1 VSARNFYYHTDVIPR
16 RMENYAP
23 EDQKR
28 STTSEVFVRVGKM
41 IGQSPLMLEHLLR
54 NITAS
59 GLTQFAPVFDMVL
72 GKGLKV
78 QEGRG
83 IETALPVIKMFA
95 SSSYGGTEDQLERLT
110 IIREAEG
117 EDLGKRYWETEARY
131 EEMKNMKPS
140 EFSREVR
147 EISKSDKIMARSIL
161 KRKKK
166 ETIGWNFMDGMVQS
180 LGVGSGAR
188 ARYIYG
194 EINLMDDAEKDIYL
208 GELRKKR
215 LLTGRVF
222 QQVRLLEKSGGREWR
237 LGR

>member
-1 VSARNFYYHTDVIPR
+1 
-16 RMENYAP
+16 
-23 EDQKR
+23 
-28 STTSEVFVRVGKM
+28 
-41 IGQSPLMLEHLLR
+41 MLEHLTR
-54 NITAS
+54 NVTAS
-59 GLTQFAPVFDMVL
+59 GLTQFTPLFDIAA
-72 GKGLKV
+72 GKLKV

-95 SSSYGGTEDQLERLT
+95 SSSYGGTEDQLERLV

-117 EDLGKRYWETEARY
+117 EDLGRRYWETESRY

-147 EISKSDKIMARSIL
+147 EIAKSDKVMAKSIL
-161 KRKKK
+161 QRKKK
-166 ETIGWNFMDGMVQS
+166 EIIGWNFMDGMVQS

-194 EINLMDDAEKDIYL
+194 EIKSMDDTEKDLYL

-215 LLTGRVF
+215 LLTGRVL
-222 QQVRLLEKSGGREWR
+222 QQVRMLERTDGAEWR